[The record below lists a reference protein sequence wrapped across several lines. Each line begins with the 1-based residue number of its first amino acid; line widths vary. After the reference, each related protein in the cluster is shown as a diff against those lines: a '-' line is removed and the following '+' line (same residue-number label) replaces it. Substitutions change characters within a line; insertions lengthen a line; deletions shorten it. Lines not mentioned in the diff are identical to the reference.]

1 MNLTILY
8 LTKEDSTKLK
18 KRCEKGKSSDFPFL
32 CLSVPERAT
41 CEHKNTATHEMF
53 ACDRLNVPERATCEH
68 IKDDLTRNVRM
79 DRLKVP
85 ERATCEHIKDDRTR
99 NVRMDRLKVH
109 EGIRTSDPTLRSEF

>member
-41 CEHKNTATHEMF
+41 CEH
-53 ACDRLNVPERATCEH
+53 

-79 DRLKVP
+79 DRL
-85 ERATCEHIKDDRTR
+85 I
-99 NVRMDRLKVH
+99 VH